1 MEIIII
7 LISIG
12 FVYLIFKPKTQPKT
26 KEQKQIEI
34 FEGYQKKLRS
44 ELSGIENRILLIKK
58 KTALLKSFSAELN
71 RNLFFDEKEVR
82 ELIQKLAKYEVN
94 SGK

>member
-7 LISIG
+7 LISFG
-12 FVYLIFKPKTQPKT
+12 FLYLIFKPKAKPKS
-26 KEQKQIEI
+26 KEQKQAEI
-34 FEGYQKKLRS
+34 FEGYKRKLKS
-44 ELSGIENRILLIKK
+44 ELSGIEDRALLIKK

-71 RNLFFDEKEVR
+71 RNLFFDEDEVR